1 MRQMPCINARA
12 SHSSKHPSI
21 ATSSSTPACA
31 RCSRVHPERDLSRSA
46 HRAWNT
52 DRVLVVTDLDVSQIG
67 FVDRYLPLSRL
78 DQHGD
83 EGSYLIAWED
93 DQPVGHARIS
103 WSATHLGVP
112 EIQDVYVT
120 SAQLDPRTAF
130 PWGFL
135 RVNATTVE
143 RPPGVP
149 FVEIRSGHRAA
160 TASSRP
166 PFGGRDDPASCR

>member
-1 MRQMPCINARA
+1 MAVCVTRRHQSGWSGR
-12 SHSSKHPSI
+12 
-21 ATSSSTPACA
+21 
-31 RCSRVHPERDLSRSA
+31 SRDE
-46 HRAWNT
+46 RAWNT
-52 DRVLVVTDLDVSQIG
+52 DRVLVVTELDVSQIG

-120 SAQLDPRTAF
+120 SEQRRR
-130 PWGFL
+130 G
-135 RVNATTVE
+135 
-143 RPPGVP
+143 
-149 FVEIRSGHRAA
+149 IA
-160 TASSRP
+160 TALTGAAEAEAKVRGWETISLSVSQDKNPAARSMYTRLGYTAADVEP
-166 PFGGRDDPASCR
+166 VHVAGTIMLRGRRLDVDDTLIYMTKRL